1 MMSSIYYGKIKE
13 ERLATWQDNSE
24 PYDILVDNHE
34 IHRVGG
40 WSFLDYANAN
50 FSDKVQ
56 VDWGSF
62 AYKCSGKQLKKFQRK
77 TLCEIEKIENVNDE
91 EIYGVVF
98 IELY

>member
-24 PYDILVDNHE
+24 PYDILVVNHE
-34 IHRVGG
+34 IHRIGG
-40 WSFLDYANAN
+40 WDFLDYANVN

-62 AYKCSGKQLKKFQRK
+62 AYQCSGRQLKKFERK
-77 TLCEIEKIENVNDE
+77 TQCEIEKIENVNDE